1 MRFVRPL
8 AVLAGIVLSS
18 LMATASF
25 GQAALQTM
33 MQSHKLNIC
42 WINYPPGGYRDA
54 ASGKLQGYYFD
65 IVNEILGQVKVEPNF
80 VESDWST
87 VIAALA
93 AKKCDMTIAGVLMTI
108 SRAAAVQFSRPIFYL
123 SNRLVVRK
131 DETRI
136 ASLDDIKRIDGIKL
150 AATQGSSAQD
160 YSTRNFP
167 KASIVALASRDPT
180 APLLELASGRADAAV
195 QDAWLTEKFV
205 DEHPETLK
213 ILGDTFNKEGV
224 GWAYRYE
231 DRELRDFF
239 DVALEKLRLNGTID
253 AYVRNYP
260 ESGRFIAD
268 DRIRPVK

>member
-1 MRFVRPL
+1 MRFARPFAILAGLFLSPL
-8 AVLAGIVLSS
+8 AA
-18 LMATASF
+18 APSF
-25 GQAALQTM
+25 GQGALEAM
-33 MQSHKLNIC
+33 MANHKINIC

-54 ASGKLQGYYFD
+54 ATGKLQGYYFD

-123 SNRLVVRK
+123 SNHLIVRK

-136 ASLDDIKRIDGIKL
+136 TSLEDIKKIEGLKL
-150 AATQGSSAQD
+150 VATQGSSAQD

-167 KASIVALASRDPT
+167 KATIVALASRDPT
-180 APLLELASGRADAAV
+180 APMLELASGRADAAV
-195 QDAWLTEKFV
+195 QDAWLTEKFA
-205 DEHPETLK
+205 DEHPDTIK

-224 GWAYRYE
+224 GWAYRYQ
-231 DRELRDFF
+231 DPELKEFF

-253 AYVRNYP
+253 AFVRNYP
-260 ESGRFIAD
+260 ESGRFVAD